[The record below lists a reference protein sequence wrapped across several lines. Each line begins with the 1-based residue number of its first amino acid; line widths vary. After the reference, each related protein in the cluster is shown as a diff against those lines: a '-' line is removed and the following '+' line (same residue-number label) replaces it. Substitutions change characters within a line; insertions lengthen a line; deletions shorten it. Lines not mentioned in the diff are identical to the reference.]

1 MSSYKKNKEELLNK
15 LTNGVISIEV
25 YRIKEDEL
33 TKQMEEDLVRNTNSY
48 IYSQVITTDTDVFY
62 IYHSCLV
69 LLFLYNNE
77 SDIRY
82 NVK

>member
-1 MSSYKKNKEELLNK
+1 MSNYKKNKDELLNK

-33 TKQMEEDLVRNTNSY
+33 TKKMEEDLVRNTNSY